1 MNINHLKMFV
11 SIVNH
16 RNISKVAEIMH
27 ISQSALSQQI
37 RTMEQE
43 FGASLLVRS
52 PNGVVPT
59 YIGSIVYQ
67 KAKEIISTYDDIF
80 ISINNAQSKNKSVH
94 IIATPVAYSYA
105 LPCTFYHVKNNYPA
119 YSLEV
124 EVMTSNLIEEKI
136 SKGVGDMGI
145 IIGKPKDKSLTY
157 KKVFSDHVYL
167 VTEQNSNIPPQIEC
181 EDIYNYPILML
192 VETQKTRQILNKN
205 LAKIGIDVKNL
216 NVPYTLESTESIK
229 LSALNG
235 YGLAFLPYMAIKK
248 ELYHKQLR
256 IVKCDCL
263 NIENSFYSIRRKENE
278 HLNTELSKLITY
290 IEKILEGTIC

>member
-16 RNISKVAEIMH
+16 RNISKVAETMH

-37 RTMEQE
+37 RSMEQE
-43 FGASLLVRS
+43 FNATLLERS

-80 ISINNAQSKNKSVH
+80 VSINNAQNKNKSVH

-105 LPCTFYHVKNNYPA
+105 LPCTFFHVKNNYPA

-124 EVMTSNLIEEKI
+124 EVMTSDITEEKI
-136 SKGVGDMGI
+136 LKGVGDMGI
-145 IIGKPKDKSLTY
+145 IVGKPKDKSLVS

-167 VTEQNSNIPPQIEC
+167 VTKEDSNIPHQIDC
-181 EDIYNYPILML
+181 EDIYKYPILML

-205 LAKIGIDVKNL
+205 LTKIGIDINNL
-216 NVPYTLESTESIK
+216 NIPYTLESTESIK

-248 ELYHKQLR
+248 ELYQKQLR

-263 NIENSFYSIRRKENE
+263 NIENSYYSIRRKENE
-278 HLNTELSKLITY
+278 HINTELSKIIMY
-290 IEKILEGTIC
+290 IEKILEDTIC